1 MTVAQMRAGEVRR
14 LARYHRADFSEDDVR
29 EARRLM
35 NSFYRLCALAE
46 RNLYLAN
53 DERTVNLSSTKAS
66 EDREHRW
73 YKRLSAEFM
82 AFAGLELA
90 YCGYMPSIGLQLSTG
105 GFSERI
111 TRYFYN

>member
-1 MTVAQMRAGEVRR
+1 MTIAQMRAAEVRR
-14 LARYHRADFSEDDVR
+14 LARYHRADFGEDDVR

-35 NSFYRLCALAE
+35 NSFYRLCGLAE

-53 DERTVNLSSTKAS
+53 DERTVNRSSTKAS
-66 EDREHRW
+66 EDREYRW